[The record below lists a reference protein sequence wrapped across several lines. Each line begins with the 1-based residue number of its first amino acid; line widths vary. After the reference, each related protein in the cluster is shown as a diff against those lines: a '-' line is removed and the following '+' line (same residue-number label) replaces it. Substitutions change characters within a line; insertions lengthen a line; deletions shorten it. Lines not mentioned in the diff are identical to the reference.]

1 MESAIAA
8 PEAFGASFDVA
19 PLSESLELGEGLEG
33 DPALAFRRTLGMF
46 ATGVTVL
53 TARVGEQV
61 HGMTANAFMSVSLRP
76 PLVLISID
84 RRAKMG
90 ALMHE
95 GTRFG
100 VSVLEARQTGL
111 SDRFAGRVADDPP
124 EATFELVHETP
135 LVEGALAH
143 LVARVVRS
151 YWGGDHSLFLGQV
164 EFARYGEGRPLLF
177 HGGRY
182 ERLIE
187 DPRVFSQLPR
197 ELLDP
202 ILALGEEREFGDG
215 EAVMRIGEAGCDL
228 LLVVEGSVRV
238 ERPGFHRRQLSGRH
252 VPALVFE
259 GAVVAILHAGEVEAD
274 DLMAVRHHINAVA
287 FHSGR
292 RTHPDARPVKVLV
305 LGTFRHHEL
314 PEEPAR
320 HLGGDRPPATTGVEC
335 VSVPSSARQ
344 RMFSP
349 DFTSKRSASPVSG
362 EIILR
367 VHASPH
373 CGWSAA
379 RELMAMVRRRAKR
392 RIMSEESA
400 HSRHME
406 QGAMR
411 GANPIVP
418 PMSAGLTQAIFAPPV
433 SNGGNRAF
441 PPAPHAPS
449 RHRTQHPAHFAP
461 PCLFHRRGL

>member
-1 MESAIAA
+1 MIGRRGSGRASLLVVRITHVEGSRPPEFEVAMADAIAA
-8 PEAFGASFDVA
+8 PEAFGASYDVV
-19 PLSESLELGEGLEG
+19 PTSEGLELGEGLEG
-33 DPALAFRRTLGMF
+33 DPALAFRKTLGMF

-53 TARVGEQV
+53 TTRVGEQV

-111 SDRFAGRVADDPP
+111 SDRFAGRDADDLP
-124 EATFELVHETP
+124 EATFEVVHDTP

-187 DPRVFSQLPR
+187 DPQVFSQLPR

-202 ILALGEEREFGDG
+202 ILALGEQREFADG
-215 EAVMRIGEAGCDL
+215 EALMRIGEAGCDL

-238 ERPGFHRRQLSGRH
+238 ERPGFSTMIGPGELVGEIEVLDPGRGRLADIHAIGPVRAIAVSRERLLS
-252 VPALVFE
+252 AL
-259 GAVVAILHAGEVEAD
+259 EAD
-274 DLMAVRHHINAVA
+274 PRAAVA
-287 FHSGR
+287 LIE
-292 RTHPDARPVKVLV
+292 VL
-305 LGTFRHHEL
+305 
-314 PEEPAR
+314 
-320 HLGGDRPPATTGVEC
+320 
-335 VSVPSSARQ
+335 
-344 RMFSP
+344 
-349 DFTSKRSASPVSG
+349 
-362 EIILR
+362 
-367 VHASPH
+367 
-373 CGWSAA
+373 AA
-379 RELMAMVRRRAKR
+379 RFRETA
-392 RIMSEESA
+392 
-400 HSRHME
+400 
-406 QGAMR
+406 
-411 GANPIVP
+411 
-418 PMSAGLTQAIFAPPV
+418 
-433 SNGGNRAF
+433 
-441 PPAPHAPS
+441 
-449 RHRTQHPAHFAP
+449 
-461 PCLFHRRGL
+461 